1 MGGRPAAAILRID
14 GASRGNPGPAGCG
27 VILEDADGGREE
39 HLRYLGRATNNAA
52 EYQALLL
59 GLGRAAALGYRTV
72 EVRSDSELLVRQ
84 MTGVYRV
91 KHPGLQALHRAV
103 RRVLTRFEE
112 VRFTHVG
119 REANA
124 EADRLA
130 NLAIDRALVGGSRR

>member
-1 MGGRPAAAILRID
+1 MGGRPPVAILRID

-39 HLRYLGRATNNAA
+39 HTRYLGRATNNAA

-59 GLGRAAALGYRTV
+59 GLTRAAALGYQSV

-84 MTGVYRV
+84 MTGAYRV
-91 KHPGLQALHRAV
+91 KHPGLVALHRAV
-103 RRVLTRFEE
+103 RRLLTRFEE
-112 VRFTHVG
+112 VRFTHVDRG
-119 REANA
+119 ANA

-130 NLAIDRALVGGSRR
+130 NVAIDRALVRGSRR